1 MLRQKAETSQ
11 AIRKRLQGIGA
22 SYLIRSTHTM
32 QVEKR
37 DGSRV
42 PVEFD
47 KITQRIKPLCEN
59 LSSSIDPVQIAQ
71 KVIEGVHDGV
81 KTSAGLNIRSTCIT
95 VTSYFYIGLVLGC
108 IDADLCKYYI
118 KY

>member
-1 MLRQKAETSQ
+1 MLRQKPEASK
-11 AIRKRLQGIGA
+11 AIHIRLQGIGA

-59 LSSSIDPVQIAQ
+59 LTSSIDPVQIAQ

-81 KTSAGLNIRSTCIT
+81 KTSAGLKCNIRSTRIT
-95 VTSYFYIGLVLGC
+95 VPSCFCIGLVLGC
-108 IDADLCKYYI
+108 IDADLCK
-118 KY
+118 